1 MATIEIGGKK
11 IEVDDVFLEMTPEE
25 QDAVV
30 DDIYSELQNSGEVQP
45 VRQSMDL
52 GSSLPGP
59 LGQFQNTSTAFQ
71 SGAQQGMTLGF
82 GDELEAGMFAV
93 PEAIGGMFQG
103 KGFDL
108 GQGYNQALERA
119 RSANQGAQELNPVAN
134 VAGNITGNMT
144 LAGALPTFSAGAA
157 PTIGSM
163 AGRGALDGL
172 VYGGITGFGSGEGL
186 SDRLTGAATGGA
198 LGSALG
204 GVAGGVAGALANKAT
219 AAAAPTSEQIGS
231 AANDAYSAAR
241 QSQAVFKDTTTKELA
256 DGIALAAQDARI
268 SEVTPQSK
276 ALLDRI
282 MAKGGQ
288 DMTVGEVEDIRVL
301 LNQLRAPGGDQN
313 EARVAGQMIRAFD
326 DVMGDLKPTDFAGG
340 DAVTAMSNI
349 KEGRRLFQTSKKTQV
364 IEDVIQKAQDM
375 SSANYSASGYEN
387 ALRQQFKNLLT
398 SRTALAGFS
407 DAEVAAIRQAA
418 SGGPIENVL
427 RYVGK
432 LAPTGVISGGI
443 GAGIGFQAAGIPGAI
458 AVPVAGSLARSG
470 ATASTLNNANLAR
483 ALIAGGGQITPPT
496 GNMNAISQALLRVT
510 GGAGGFAGG
519 QGNDMISKALLGGR

>member
-1 MATIEIGGKK
+1 MAKLEIGGKTV
-11 IEVDDVFLEMTPEE
+11 EVDDVFLDMTPEE

-30 DDIYSELQNSGEVQP
+30 EDIHSDLEANGDIEPARQP
-45 VRQSMDL
+45 MDM

-59 LGQFQNTSTAFQ
+59 LGQFQNTSQAFQ

-82 GDELEAGMFAV
+82 GDELEAGLFAV

-108 GQGYNQALERA
+108 GQGYNQALDRA
-119 RSANQGAQELNPVAN
+119 RGANEGAEQLNPIAN
-134 VAGNITGNMT
+134 IAGNITGNMA
-144 LAGALPTFSAGAA
+144 LAGSLPTFSAKAA

-172 VYGGITGFGSGEGL
+172 VYGGLTGFGTGEGMQ
-186 SDRLTGAATGGA
+186 DRLTGAATGGV

-204 GVAGGVAGALANKAT
+204 GAMGGVAGALANKAT
-219 AAAAPTSEQIGS
+219 AAATPTSEQIGS
-231 AANDAYSAAR
+231 AATDAYTAAR
-241 QSQAVFKDTTTKELA
+241 QTQAVFKDTTTKELV

-268 SEVTPQSK
+268 SDVTPQAK
-276 ALLDRI
+276 ALLDDI
-282 MAKGGQ
+282 MAKGGHN
-288 DMTVGEVEDIRVL
+288 MTAGEVEDIRVL

-313 EARVAGQMIRAFD
+313 EARVAGKMIKAFD
-326 DVMGDLKPTDFAGG
+326 DLMDGLKPSDFAGG
-340 DAVTAMSNI
+340 NAVAAVENL
-349 KEGRRLFQTSKKTQV
+349 KEGRRLFQTSKKTEV
-364 IEDVIQKAQDM
+364 IEDVIQRAADM
-375 SSANYSASGYEN
+375 SSANYSAAGYEQ
-387 ALRQQFKNLLT
+387 ALRAQFKNLLT
-398 SRTALAGFS
+398 SKTALAGFS
-407 DAEVAAIRQAA
+407 DEEIAAIRQVAR
-418 SGGPIENVL
+418 GGPIENIL

-443 GAGIGFQAAGIPGAI
+443 GAGIGYQTAGIPGAI

-483 ALIAGGGQITPPT
+483 ALIAGGGKVAPPT
-496 GNMNAISQALLRVT
+496 GNMSTIAQALLRAT

-519 QGNDMISKALLGGR
+519 PGNDLIGRALVGGQ